1 MAGGRIGED
10 TSAFSRD
17 GMPAVFVALLL
28 LSSLLQGCVTLPTQT
43 YFEQKEEELVAGLQS
58 YMGRNKDD
66 LIMELASPAEK
77 VTVNDGEIWIY
88 KFHRTGSTT
97 RATGTGSG
105 ALLNPYEEER
115 KTTDFNYDLEIKLR
129 FDTAGVA
136 QRYSYEGHLAA
147 FDTQFHRQGRQS
159 LQKK

>member
-1 MAGGRIGED
+1 
-10 TSAFSRD
+10 
-17 GMPAVFVALLL
+17 MPAVFVALLS
-28 LSSLLQGCVTLPTQT
+28 LSSLLQGCVTQPTQT
-43 YFEQKEEELVAGLQS
+43 YFEQKEKELVAGLQS

-88 KFHRTGSTT
+88 KFHRTESST
-97 RATGTGSG
+97 RATGMGSG

-115 KTTDFNYDLEIKLR
+115 KTTEYNYDLEIKLR

-136 QRYSYEGHLAA
+136 QRYGYEGHLAA
-147 FDTQFHRQGRQS
+147 FDTQFHRRGRQS